1 MNESALIACH
11 ACDLLHSRSP
21 VTVGHVAR
29 CTRCGA
35 VLYSYSTTGIDRP
48 LAFTLAGV
56 VLFVIAN
63 AAPFLTLSMEGRFQ
77 ETILLSG
84 VLTLYREGQ
93 LGLAG
98 LAFFTGIAAPLI
110 QLAGLTYVLTAMKL
124 GRPGH
129 RVAVVLRWV
138 RRLQPWAM
146 AEVFMLGILV
156 SAAKLAQMAD
166 IVPGMALYAF
176 MVLIFTLAAALATLN
191 MEDIWEHL
199 PVQTS
204 QN

>member
-1 MNESALIACH
+1 
-11 ACDLLHSRSP
+11 
-21 VTVGHVAR
+21 
-29 CTRCGA
+29 
-35 VLYSYSTTGIDRP
+35 LYSYSTTGIDRP

-56 VLFVIAN
+56 VLFIIAN

-98 LAFFTGIAAPLI
+98 LAFFTGIAAPLV

-124 GRPGH
+124 GRPGR

-156 SAAKLAQMAD
+156 SAAKLAQMAA
-166 IVPGMALYAF
+166 IVPGVALYAF

-191 MEDIWEHL
+191 MEEIWEHL
-199 PVQTS
+199 PVQQS
-204 QN
+204 QS